1 MNFETTVQST
11 LEGLIF
17 LMPCGTLTPSNKT
30 KGEVPMNYPELAKEI
45 LEKVG
50 GAENI
55 SGLTHCATR
64 LRFNLKDDSK
74 AQTDALKKVKGV
86 MGVVN
91 KGGQYQ
97 VVIGS
102 DVASVYQPLTEMC
115 DWKGSTAAGEKEKDD
130 RKLVERLVDTL
141 SGIFTPIL
149 PAITAAGMIKAI
161 LALLVAFSLADKTG
175 YTYRVLNFMADAA
188 FYFLP
193 ILLAAS
199 AAKKFKCNSY
209 LAMMLGGILLHPDF
223 VSMVAESK
231 ETGEAIRIFLLP
243 ITNAS
248 YSSSVLPIILIVW
261 FMSYVE
267 PIADRVSPKA
277 VKFFTKPLITALV
290 TGIVGLVVIGP
301 IGTIISNVV
310 ASGVHGLNRYCSW
323 LVPALVGGLTPLLV
337 MTGTHYGLIPIGI
350 NNRMTMGYDTL
361 IYPGMLGS
369 NVAQGGAALAVA
381 VKSRKSEIKQ
391 LASSAGITAVCGITE
406 PALYGVNIRFKTPLY
421 SAMIGGGAGGFL
433 MGILNVKNYSGGS
446 PGFLTLPSYL
456 GGDGLTDFYFAAIG
470 AVVSVVLAFVICF
483 IIYRDPADESAEG
496 DGNEAEA
503 QKKGAGADKK
513 SASGAEAGK
522 AVIVAAPLTG
532 TVVPLSQVNDPTFA
546 EEILGKGVAIQ
557 PSKGVVKSPINGM
570 IASIFDTGH
579 AVGLVSDDGAEVLIH
594 VGLDTVNLKGKHFTV
609 KKSGGDRV
617 QVGDVI
623 LEFDMDAIT
632 AEGYEVITPV
642 IISNHFNFSE
652 MEVLAEGAIDAGDDL
667 LGLR

>member
-1 MNFETTVQST
+1 
-11 LEGLIF
+11 
-17 LMPCGTLTPSNKT
+17 
-30 KGEVPMNYPELAKEI
+30 MNYPELAKKI
-45 LEKVG
+45 LELVG
-50 GAENI
+50 GSGNI

-74 AQTDALKKVKGV
+74 AQTDALKKVNGV

-115 DWKGSTAAGEKEKDD
+115 DLKEGKAGTGQETGKDE

-161 LALLVAFSLADKTG
+161 LALLVAFNLADKTG

-193 ILLAAS
+193 VLLAAS
-199 AAKKFKCNSY
+199 AAKKFKCNQY

-223 VSMVAESK
+223 VSMVAEAK
-231 ETGEAIRIFLLP
+231 ESGEAIRIFLLP

-277 VKFFTKPLITALV
+277 VKFFTKPLITAIV
-290 TGIVGLVVIGP
+290 TGIAGLVVIGP

-310 ASGVHGLNRYCSW
+310 ASGVHGLNRYCGW

-350 NNRMTMGYDTL
+350 NNRMTIGYDTL

-381 VKSRKSEIKQ
+381 VKSKKSEIKQ

-421 SAMIGGGAGGFL
+421 SAMIGGGIGGFI

-456 GGDGLTDFYFAAIG
+456 GGDGLTDFYFAALG
-470 AVVSVVLAFVICF
+470 AVISVAVAFVACF
-483 IIYRDPADESAEG
+483 ILYRDPAGEDEESA
-496 DGNEAEA
+496 DN
-503 QKKGAGADKK
+503 
-513 SASGAEAGK
+513 ASGKPALENVSEEGHVSK
-522 AVIVAAPLTG
+522 AIKPVTIAAPLAG
-532 TVVPLSQVNDPTFA
+532 AVVPLSQVNDPTFA
-546 EEILGKGVAIQ
+546 EGILGKGIAIQ
-557 PSKGVVKSPINGM
+557 PSSGVVVSPINGT
-570 IASIFDTGH
+570 IASVFDTGH

-594 VGLDTVNLKGKHFTV
+594 VGLDTVNLKGRHFTV
-609 KKSGGDRV
+609 KKAGGD
-617 QVGDVI
+617 QVRIGDVI
-623 LEFDMDAIT
+623 LEFDKDAIT

-642 IISNHFNFSE
+642 IISNHFNFT
-652 MEVLAEGAIDAGDDL
+652 EVEPLAEGTVKTGDAL
-667 LGLR
+667 LRLR